1 MVYLHSEGTSSQKWR
16 KKTICGTYSRIIAAS
31 FIFDLGPSRVCTM
44 EMLSALAVGAHNA
57 RERN

>member
-1 MVYLHSEGTSSQKWR
+1 ME
-16 KKTICGTYSRIIAAS
+16 KKTICGTYSRIIAAC